1 MEQVEI
7 KSLGTKVGRIG
18 FGCDPL
24 GEHGWGALDRSA
36 MAAAIH
42 VALDSGI
49 ELFDI
54 SDAYGLGRAEI
65 TLGEALVGKRSRAV
79 IVSKF
84 GVRMEEG
91 RGTFY
96 DNSVAW
102 IRNALEASLRRLRT
116 DFIDV
121 YLMHYWDERTPLDL
135 VFNTLEEARQAEK
148 SAPTVFPMPIPRP
161 CLRTSRPN

>member
-1 MEQVEI
+1 MEQVEV
-7 KSLGTKVGRIG
+7 KSLATKVGRIG

-24 GEHGWGALDRSA
+24 GEYGWGALDRSA

-49 ELFDI
+49 DLFDI
-54 SDAYGLGRAEI
+54 SDAYGLGRAEL

-84 GVRMEEG
+84 GVRMEDG

-96 DNSVAW
+96 DNSVACACQ
-102 IRNALEASLRRLRT
+102 RLGKAPDRVGCTSFAS
-116 DFIDV
+116 I
-121 YLMHYWDERTPLDL
+121 
-135 VFNTLEEARQAEK
+135 TL
-148 SAPTVFPMPIPRP
+148 PGG
-161 CLRTSRPN
+161 RTSTPSFR